1 MITFDDEMKK
11 WFKLFHEQFHDVV
24 PLTQISG
31 QVTNEQLINAIRRSI
46 EAKEDLL
53 PVIFGY
59 GGKTGRRY

>member
-11 WFKLFHEQFHDVV
+11 WFRLFSEQFHDVV
-24 PLTQISG
+24 PLAQISG
-31 QVTNEQLINAIRRSI
+31 LVTNEQLIDAIKQSI

-59 GGKTGRRY
+59 GGKPGVKY